1 MRVATEESTLF
12 ATLGVT
18 DTKEFLKISITK
30 TDGRPGTFGSASRS
44 EVNTCMRRNFS
55 TVILLIC
62 LLAATLLATGCSKKK
77 VEPAK
82 GSDAAAAES
91 GIQEESFGAGE
102 PGERL
107 GRSRRGVSAHA
118 QAYGPEGIAFES
130 EDVFFDYD
138 QATLTDA
145 SRNLL
150 QKKAGFMQKHREV
163 QITIEGHCDQRGSSE
178 YNLGLGQKRADSI
191 KNYLQDLGIA
201 GSRMATVSYG
211 KEQPL
216 DPDMSEAAFARNRRG
231 HLVVGGL
238 ND

>member
-1 MRVATEESTLF
+1 MS
-12 ATLGVT
+12 
-18 DTKEFLKISITK
+18 
-30 TDGRPGTFGSASRS
+30 
-44 EVNTCMRRNFS
+44 
-55 TVILLIC
+55 
-62 LLAATLLATGCSKKK
+62 TGCAKKK
-77 VEPAK
+77 VVAAK
-82 GSDAAAAES
+82 APDAAAAES
-91 GIQEESFGAGE
+91 GQIQEESLGDGDFGGQ
-102 PGERL
+102 RL
-107 GRSRRGVSAHA
+107 GRSRRGVSARA
-118 QAYGPEGIAFES
+118 QAFGPEGIAFES

-150 QKKAGFMQKHREV
+150 QKKADFMQKHREV

-201 GSRMATVSYG
+201 GNRMATVSYG

-216 DPDMSEAAFARNRRG
+216 DPDMTEAAFARNRRG
-231 HLVVGGL
+231 HLVIGGL

>member
-1 MRVATEESTLF
+1 MLNNFRSCRA
-12 ATLGVT
+12 G
-18 DTKEFLKISITK
+18 K
-30 TDGRPGTFGSASRS
+30 RSASRLK
-44 EVNTCMRRNFS
+44 TTFF
-55 TVILLIC
+55 LIC
-62 LLAATLLATGCSKKK
+62 LLAATLLATGCAKKK
-77 VEPAK
+77 VVAAK

-91 GIQEESFGAGE
+91 GIQEESFGAGSS
-102 PGERL
+102 GERL
-107 GRSRRGVSAHA
+107 GRSRRGVSARA
-118 QAYGPEGIAFES
+118 QAYGPEGVAFES

-150 QKKAGFMQKHREV
+150 QKKANFLQKHREV

-191 KNYLQDLGIA
+191 KNYLQDLGISGNRLA
-201 GSRMATVSYG
+201 AVSYG

-216 DPDMSEAAFARNRRG
+216 EPEMTEAAFARNRRG

>member
-1 MRVATEESTLF
+1 
-12 ATLGVT
+12 
-18 DTKEFLKISITK
+18 
-30 TDGRPGTFGSASRS
+30 
-44 EVNTCMRRNFS
+44 MRRNFMAF
-55 TVILLIC
+55 LLIC
-62 LLAATLLATGCSKKK
+62 LLAAAFLSTGCAKKK
-77 VEPAK
+77 VVAAK

-91 GIQEESFGAGE
+91 GFQEESLGGGAS
-102 PGERL
+102 GERL
-107 GRSRRGVSAHA
+107 GRSRRGVSARA
-118 QAYGPEGIAFES
+118 QAYGPEGVAFES
-130 EDVFFDYD
+130 EDVFFEYD

-150 QKKAGFMQKHREV
+150 QKKAGFLQKHREV

-201 GSRMATVSYG
+201 GSRMAAVSYG

-216 DPDMSEAAFARNRRG
+216 DPEMTEAAFARNRRG